1 MRSFAPLS
9 FFLLWLAV
17 SPVCAAAAMANP
29 VAVVALGDS
38 LTAGYGLDPA
48 DGFVPQLQKA
58 LAAEGLAVE
67 IQNAGVSGDTTA
79 QGLARLDW
87 SVPEGTRA
95 VILELGANDALRG
108 QDPAAAE
115 RNLDAILARLAERR
129 IPVLLAGM
137 KAPPNMGADYREAFD
152 AIFPRLAARHGVALY
167 PFFLEGVAGNAAL
180 IQPDGLHPNAQ
191 GVQIIVK
198 SILPAVR
205 ALLRDVGG

>member
-1 MRSFAPLS
+1 MQSFAPLS

>member
-1 MRSFAPLS
+1 M
-9 FFLLWLAV
+9 
-17 SPVCAAAAMANP
+17 
-29 VAVVALGDS
+29 
-38 LTAGYGLDPA
+38 
-48 DGFVPQLQKA
+48 
-58 LAAEGLAVE
+58 
-67 IQNAGVSGDTTA
+67 
-79 QGLARLDW
+79 
-87 SVPEGTRA
+87 
-95 VILELGANDALRG
+95 ILELGANDALRG